1 MAWSILVGISMLER
15 WSSEIFVV
23 TGRVV
28 SEDHT
33 ARGMYIVPIVRVN
46 DRGMRDWSFG
56 DASFFV
62 GGWCDW
68 ICMLVV
74 INDSSDHCRTCY
86 QL

>member
-1 MAWSILVGISMLER
+1 MFWGIFVGIAMLER
-15 WSSEIFVV
+15 WSSGDFVV
-23 TGRVV
+23 TGPLT

-46 DRGMRDWSFG
+46 DRGMRDRSFG
-56 DASFFV
+56 DASYFV

-74 INDSSDHCRTCY
+74 IKNSSDH
-86 QL
+86 